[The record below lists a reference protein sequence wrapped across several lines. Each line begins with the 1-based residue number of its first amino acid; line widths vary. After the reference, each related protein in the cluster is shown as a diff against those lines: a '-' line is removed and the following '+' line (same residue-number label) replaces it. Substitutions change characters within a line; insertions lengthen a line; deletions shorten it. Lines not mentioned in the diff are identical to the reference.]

1 MNMDPLAAAFW
12 GGFFTVAAFMLLVAV
27 GAAATGLTRM
37 ATVAATYSLVPALFI
52 YAYLGLLPL
61 RDPAA
66 HARFLAHLN
75 VLGTVGLASQLL
87 LVLRGYTKQV
97 ADQRLRLALLATG
110 CGVLAV
116 SWLLTPQS
124 AFWLSLACAAAMAS
138 WLIVLA
144 LVKAI
149 RGNRS
154 AWISVAGVTLALVS
168 LLSVSWLFAAGGVAP
183 VAVHAVA
190 ATSSIAYVAIMGWAL
205 WTRYAYALELR
216 QVLAQGPS
224 FDPVTRLP
232 SYAHAGKLVGSF
244 LRSGSSQPLGVLVVS
259 LANLALLE
267 QLHGRA
273 AYNHALYVSAGR
285 LRRSVPVGT
294 QLGRVGDDGFLVLVR
309 THDPELLKHTGAKI
323 RRLLTQ
329 PIRLGAEL
337 DSQANALHGEW
348 TAEVGIGMTMR
359 NEPESAGHA
368 VATARALS
376 RTALA
381 LTSRIVYSE
390 GLNAPLQ
397 EVPS

>member
-1 MNMDPLAAAFW
+1 MEPLAAAFW
-12 GGFFTVAAFMLLVAV
+12 GGFFTVAAFMLIVAA
-27 GAAATGLTRM
+27 GAAATGLRRM
-37 ATVAATYSLVPALFI
+37 ATVAATFALLPALFI
-52 YAYLGLLPL
+52 CAYLGLLPI
-61 RDPAA
+61 RNVDAQ
-66 HARFLAHLN
+66 ARFLTHLN
-75 VLGTVGLASQLL
+75 VLGTIGLASQLL
-87 LVLRGYTKQV
+87 LVLRGYTKQE
-97 ADQRLRLALLATG
+97 ADQRLRLMLLATG
-110 CGVLAV
+110 CAVLGI
-116 SWLLTPQS
+116 SWLLPPRA
-124 AFWLSLACAAAMAS
+124 AFWLSVACAAAMAAL
-138 WLIVLA
+138 LIALA
-144 LVKAI
+144 LIKAV

-154 AWISVAGVTLALVS
+154 AWISVAGVSLALTS
-168 LLSVSWLFAAGGVAP
+168 LISVAGLFAYPGKPPLAL
-183 VAVHAVA
+183 HALA

-244 LRSGSSQPLGVLVVS
+244 LRSGSTQPLGVLVVS
-259 LANLALLE
+259 LANLELLE

-294 QLGRVGDDGFLVLVR
+294 QLGRVGEDGFLVLLR
-309 THDPELLKHTGAKI
+309 THDAELLKHTAAKV

-337 DSQANALHGEW
+337 DSAQANALKGEW
-348 TAEVGIGMTMR
+348 TAEVGIGLTMR
-359 NEPESAGHA
+359 NEPDSAGHA

-381 LTSRIVYSE
+381 LTSRIVYAE

>member
-1 MNMDPLAAAFW
+1 MDPLAAAFW
-12 GGFFTVAAFMLLVAV
+12 GGFFTVAAFMLIVAV
-27 GAAATGLTRM
+27 GAAATGLRRM
-37 ATVAATYSLVPALFI
+37 ASVAATFSLLPVLFI
-52 YAYLGLLPL
+52 CAYLGMLPIG
-61 RDPAA
+61 AEA
-66 HARFLAHLN
+66 QARFLTHLN
-75 VLGTVGLASQLL
+75 ILGTIGLASQLL
-87 LVLRGYTKQV
+87 LVLRGYTKQD
-97 ADQRLRLALLATG
+97 ADQRLRTLLVATG
-110 CGVLAV
+110 CAVLGV
-116 SWLLTPQS
+116 SWLLPPWS
-124 AFWLSLACAAAMAS
+124 AFWLSVACAAAMAS
-138 WLIVLA
+138 LLIALA
-144 LVKAI
+144 LIKAV

-154 AWISVAGVTLALVS
+154 AWISVVGVSLAVTSLVSVAVLFASSGGAPLAL
-168 LLSVSWLFAAGGVAP
+168 
-183 VAVHAVA
+183 HALA

-244 LRSGSSQPLGVLVVS
+244 LRSGATQPLGVLVVS
-259 LANLALLE
+259 LANLELLE

-294 QLGRVGDDGFLVLVR
+294 ELGRVGEDGFLVLVR
-309 THDPELLKHTGAKI
+309 TQDAELLKHTAAKI
-323 RRLLTQ
+323 RRLMTQ

-337 DSQANALHGEW
+337 DAAQASALKGEW
-348 TAEVGIGMTMR
+348 MAEIGIGLTLR
-359 NEPESAGHA
+359 NDPDSAGHA

-381 LTSRIVYSE
+381 LASRIVYAE